1 VLLPVD
7 ADLLALGVTAV
18 SLVGTL
24 VYLVRGG
31 RLFWVVIG
39 GGIMTVVFGAASAVT
54 IGYSAQVIRV
64 SGGTHRSA
72 DRQMLVGSKTVHVGG
87 VDVDMTSRD
96 TTTWIIND
104 TDRPV
109 VIKSAVYSELPGAPA
124 PPRDSILEPYHVAP
138 WPAHIDNLGP
148 DDPLPTEV
156 SSETSTTTKT
166 WLTW

>member
-1 VLLPVD
+1 MLLPVD

-39 GGIMTVVFGAASAVT
+39 GGIMTVVFGAASVMT
-54 IGYSAQVIRV
+54 IGYSAQVITV
-64 SGGTHRSA
+64 SGGSHPGA

-87 VDVDMTSRD
+87 TDVELSSRG
-96 TTTWIIND
+96 TTWIIND
-104 TDRPV
+104 TDRPL
-109 VIKSAVYSELPGAPA
+109 VIKSAVYSEFPGGPA
-124 PPRDSILEPYHVAP
+124 PPADATLEPHHVAP

-148 DDPLPTEV
+148 DQPLPTEV